1 MRTYVP
7 EKKAAFFP
15 FVSAEVFF
23 EADAQQ
29 EKDALTIETAAD
41 LDAELDELLSVKES
55 GT

>member
-1 MRTYVP
+1 MRDYVP

-29 EKDALTIETAAD
+29 EKDALTIETTTD
-41 LDAELDELLSVKES
+41 LDAELDEILSVKDS
-55 GT
+55 A